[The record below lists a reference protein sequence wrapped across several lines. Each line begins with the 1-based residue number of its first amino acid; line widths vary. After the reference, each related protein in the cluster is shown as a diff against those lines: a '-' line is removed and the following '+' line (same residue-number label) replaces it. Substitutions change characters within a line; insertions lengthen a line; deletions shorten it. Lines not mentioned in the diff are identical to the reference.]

1 MGNNIF
7 SYSFNN
13 SISAKS
19 KLNKHSEIR
28 NVFRH
33 NFSPTKIIGNRTYLY
48 SILKP
53 KTDVDFF
60 LKEIEYSNNNKS
72 LPSLKRGCT
81 NEEYIEH
88 AKRFKELSEKN
99 SNFNYDVNTY
109 YHLLLC
115 HTITETF
122 IGQHK
127 EQIIIDLFNNNG
139 YKAEKVDSFLDAK
152 YGIDIKLSNDNFSCF
167 LQIKPVSFFISEYP
181 DTVND
186 RNLLTKKRENCLSET
201 NLDTKYLI
209 YDIEKKNNQIVW
221 LLNKENGII
230 HNFENL
236 FDTSNS
242 NLTFKKEILNNNK
255 TVI

>member
-1 MGNNIF
+1 MFFYNLEETLL
-7 SYSFNN
+7 
-13 SISAKS
+13 AKN
-19 KLNKHSEIR
+19 KLNKHAEIR

-33 NFSPTKIIGNRTYLY
+33 NFSPTKIIGNRTHLY
-48 SILKP
+48 NILKP
-53 KTDVDFF
+53 KSEEDFF
-60 LKEIEYSNNNKS
+60 LKEIEYSNCHKN

-88 AKRFKELSEKN
+88 AKRFKELSEKK

-209 YDIEKKNNQIVW
+209 YDMDKKNNQIVW
-221 LLNKENGII
+221 LLNKENGIM

-236 FDTSNS
+236 FDTTNS